1 MGFVALARAVSED
14 ELELGGPLVEGLT
27 ADAAMRRTKRLLFVA
42 CLVPTGLVIWRGLT
56 GGLGAN
62 PIEVITHVMGDWTLR
77 FLLLTLAISPLRW
90 LTGWNPVMQ
99 VRRMLGLFAF
109 YYASLHF
116 LTYLVLDHFFAWRS
130 IAEDLT
136 TRRYITAGFAGFVL
150 MIPLAVTSSRTMVR
164 RLGGRRWRALH
175 RLVYA
180 SAVAGVVHYLW
191 LVKVDPRPPLI
202 YAAVLVALVGL
213 RVGRVGAA
221 RVRSK
226 TAEAFIGRV

>member
-1 MGFVALARAVSED
+1 MTQATAIRRAKS
-14 ELELGGPLVEGLT
+14 
-27 ADAAMRRTKRLLFVA
+27 LLFVA
-42 CLVPTGLVIWRGLT
+42 CLVPTVLVIWRGLT

-62 PIEVITHVMGDWTLR
+62 PIEAITHATGDWTLR
-77 FLLLTLAISPLRW
+77 FLLLALAVSPLRRV
-90 LTGWNPVMQ
+90 TGWNPVMH

-116 LTYLVLDHFFAWRS
+116 LTYVVLDHFFALRS
-130 IAEDLT
+130 IAEDVI

-150 MIPLAVTSSRTMVR
+150 MIPLALTSSRHMVR

-202 YAAVLVALVGL
+202 YAGVLVVLFGL
-213 RVGRVGAA
+213 RVGRGGK
-221 RVRSK
+221 RTPRSK
-226 TAEAFIGRV
+226 TTGASSDARELASGGQ